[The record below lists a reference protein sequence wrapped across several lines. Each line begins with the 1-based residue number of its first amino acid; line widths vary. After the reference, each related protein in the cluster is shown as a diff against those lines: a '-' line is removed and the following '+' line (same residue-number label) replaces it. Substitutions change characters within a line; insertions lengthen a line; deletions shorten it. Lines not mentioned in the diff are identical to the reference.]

1 MKNLFIFIICL
12 FIFATTTIFA
22 TDKVKNSEKIAVIK
36 LDSMESLSAGNTNF
50 SGNVF
55 LKRMFSASNSPDISA
70 GVVNFKAGSRT
81 AWHTHPK
88 GQMLI
93 ITEGKGWI
101 QQWGEPVIEVQEGD
115 VVWFPAGVKHWHG
128 GTPDTDMTNIAIA
141 PVVDGRSSDW
151 LEKVSDEQ
159 YKK

>member
-1 MKNLFIFIICL
+1 MKNLSILIVSL
-12 FIFATTTIFA
+12 FLVTASSIFAASET
-22 TDKVKNSEKIAVIK
+22 KSSEKISVIK
-36 LDSMESLSAGNTNF
+36 LDTLESASAGNTNF

-55 LKRMFSASNSPDISA
+55 LKRMFSANNSSDISA

-81 AWHTHPK
+81 AWHTHPQ

-115 VVWFPAGVKHWHG
+115 IVWFPAGVKHWHG
-128 GTPDTDMTNIAIA
+128 GTPDSDMTNIAIA
-141 PVVDGRSSDW
+141 PIVDGRSSDW